1 MVPHAAVE
9 HASELRSELRKQI
22 TTMITAAFGF
32 VAALSW
38 NDAIKATINSFIPAQ
53 NAWPFMI
60 LNAVIVTLIAVGVI
74 YLISRSGRKYHF

>member
-1 MVPHAAVE
+1 MVPRMATE
-9 HASELRSELRKQI
+9 HASELKGELRKQI

-38 NDAIKATINSFIPAQ
+38 NDAIKSMINAFIPTQ
-53 NAWPFMI
+53 NAWPFMA
-60 LNAVIVTLIAVGVI
+60 LNAVIVTIIAVGVI

>member
-1 MVPHAAVE
+1 MDSE
-9 HASELRSELRKQI
+9 HVRELRSELKKQI

-38 NDAIKATINSFIPAQ
+38 NDAIKATINAFIPTQ
-53 NAWPFMI
+53 NAWPFMV
-60 LNAVIVTLIAVGVI
+60 LNAVIVTIIAVGVI